1 MKFLLFISAVM
12 LMTAFYGCEPVVTFN
27 EPQPAGVTNLSSFP
41 GRLQGHYVSL
51 ADSSTLTIND
61 KLIRRIYDVHYK
73 TSLNQLDSN
82 ERLNGDTLIDIRTN
96 EKTIVVLDGD
106 SIINH
111 NEYSDTLIMLDDDN
125 VVRKWKGYYF
135 ISTRYEGESWEVR
148 KIEQTKGELI
158 ISSITARSDIDNL
171 QELTESVQD
180 TVPPY
185 TFSVTKQ
192 QFSKFVQRN
201 GFSDHEVFVRL
212 QNKDH

>member
-1 MKFLLFISAVM
+1 MKFLPLISAIILV
-12 LMTAFYGCEPVVTFN
+12 TTFYGCEPVVTFN
-27 EPQPAGVTNLSSFP
+27 EPQPAGVANLSAFP
-41 GRLQGHYVSL
+41 GRLQGQYVSL

-61 KLIRRIYDVHYK
+61 KLIQRIYNVHYK
-73 TSLNQLDSN
+73 TSLNRLDSN
-82 ERLNGDTLIDIRTN
+82 ERLHGDTLIDVRTN
-96 EKTIVVLDGD
+96 EKTIVVLEGD
-106 SIINH
+106 SIVNH
-111 NEYSDTLIMLDDDN
+111 NEYSDTLIMLDADN

-135 ISTRYEGESWEVR
+135 ISTRYDGESWEVR
-148 KIEQTKGELI
+148 KIEQRKGELI
-158 ISSITARSDIDNL
+158 ISSIAAKSDIDNL

-180 TVPPY
+180 TIPPY